1 MTLASV
7 LSVLSVTSGGGTGWS
22 QRGRPGAPGPST
34 RPPCLPPAPARRHN
48 DLPWQLLTSFNNQ
61 LLAPGANL
69 TTLAHTHT
77 NIPKLKAGL
86 VGGQVRQWPLPLPV
100 SGSALPPQILAKV
113 RPLPGGSMSPSPMG
127 PRVLGGVSDRPP
139 GCGDGFEAG
148 RGAGH
153 TRPRAGGGPGA

>member
-1 MTLASV
+1 MW
-7 LSVLSVTSGGGTGWS
+7 TSWWLWPLVAVCTADQFRDEAERIMRGTPVIDG
-22 QRGRPGAPGPST
+22 
-34 RPPCLPPAPARRHN
+34 HN

-86 VGGQVRQWPLPLPV
+86 VGGQVRQWPLPLSV
-100 SGSALPPQILAKV
+100 SGSALPPQVLAKV
-113 RPLPGGSMSPSPMG
+113 RPLPGGSMSPSPVG